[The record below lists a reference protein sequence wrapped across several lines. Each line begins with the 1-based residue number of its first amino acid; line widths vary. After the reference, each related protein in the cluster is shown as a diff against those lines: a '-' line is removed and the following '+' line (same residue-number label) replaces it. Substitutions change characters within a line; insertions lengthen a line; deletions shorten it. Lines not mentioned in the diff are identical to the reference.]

1 MNLILIVLILSNLL
15 ILMASSNPDT
25 FLAETWNFLRGYE
38 FFLPKESKL
47 FNYQIFEL

>member
-1 MNLILIVLILSNLL
+1 MNLIFECFNIIKPS

-38 FFLPKESKL
+38 FFLPKESKH